1 MIVPFN
7 QLQIVHKQLK
17 TEFGNILDCAIDN
30 SAFIQ
35 GGALHQF
42 EQDYATYSGVAHC
55 VGVGN
60 GFDALKI
67 SMKVLG
73 IGIGDKVVVPAHT
86 FAATWMAVA
95 EVGAIPVGCDVDAA
109 TYNICVSE
117 LAKLDDPAIK
127 AVIPV
132 HIYGLPCAME
142 DIFQIAKAKNWLVI
156 EDNAQ
161 AQGAR
166 YNAQRTGSFGHINA
180 TSFYPGKN
188 LGALGDGGAVTTNS
202 KQYADA
208 TAQYANYGSL
218 VKYEHDKIGVNSR
231 LDALQAAFL
240 ATKLKQLD
248 AWNEERQRI
257 ASRYKELLKEV
268 EQIQWQYVPKEC
280 EHVYHLVT
288 ILIEERK
295 ALQNYLQEKGVQTI
309 IHYPIAPHLQKAFSY
324 LGYKTGNFP
333 IAEKIATQTLSLP
346 IFIGMKDNEIDY
358 VAEQIRHYFQRK
370 NY

>member
-1 MIVPFN
+1 MYCVVSPLFLYLRLMIVPFN
-7 QLQIVHKQLK
+7 QLQIVHRQLK
-17 TEFGNILDCAIDN
+17 TEFGNILDRAIDN

-35 GGALHQF
+35 GDTLHQF
-42 EQDYATYSGVAHC
+42 EQNYAAYSGVAHC

-109 TYNICVSE
+109 TYNIDISE
-117 LAKLDDPAIK
+117 LAKLNDPAIK

-180 TSFYPGKN
+180 TSFYPGK
-188 LGALGDGGAVTTNS
+188 
-202 KQYADA
+202 
-208 TAQYANYGSL
+208 
-218 VKYEHDKIGVNSR
+218 I
-231 LDALQAAFL
+231 
-240 ATKLKQLD
+240 
-248 AWNEERQRI
+248 
-257 ASRYKELLKEV
+257 
-268 EQIQWQYVPKEC
+268 
-280 EHVYHLVT
+280 
-288 ILIEERK
+288 
-295 ALQNYLQEKGVQTI
+295 
-309 IHYPIAPHLQKAFSY
+309 
-324 LGYKTGNFP
+324 
-333 IAEKIATQTLSLP
+333 
-346 IFIGMKDNEIDY
+346 
-358 VAEQIRHYFQRK
+358 
-370 NY
+370 